1 MGIILGLGGLVTLI
15 ALILKAQLK
24 GGAANVGEGGK
35 PYATGLPDTVKQ
47 TIMRGEEATRTE
59 LEIAASSA
67 TVAGYPKLGEA
78 LLEKAQKAPDRSA
91 ASKGPESPW
100 KEVSDADWRAF
111 IKAMAVGKP
120 NTVSPRGSIGI
131 FQMTV
136 RRLADFGLMRNPRK
150 TGADG
155 VWTADWAIDP
165 KRFMSDPALQ
175 YKVFE
180 KSMSQYRS
188 LILERY
194 RAAIG
199 TSFEGKQATLSG
211 LLAVAHHAGAE
222 GLAKWLKNDPPRSKF
237 KATTAA
243 YARANGIF

>member
-1 MGIILGLGGLVTLI
+1 MGIILGLGGLV
-15 ALILKAQLK
+15 ALVALLLKAQLK
-24 GGAANVGEGGK
+24 NGGNLGEGGK
-35 PYATGLPDTVKQ
+35 PYATGLPDTVKS

-78 LLEKAQKAPDRSA
+78 LLTKAQKAPDKSA
-91 ASKGPESPW
+91 ATKGPESPW

-111 IKAMAVGKP
+111 LKAMAVAKS
-120 NTVSPRGSIGI
+120 NTVAQRGNVGI
-131 FQMTV
+131 FQMPV
-136 RRLADFGLMRNPRK
+136 RRLSDYGLMRNPRK
-150 TGADG
+150 TGPDG
-155 VWTADWAIDP
+155 VWTADWTID
-165 KRFMSDPALQ
+165 KARFLSDPALQ

-180 KSMSQYRS
+180 KSMAQYRA

-199 TSFEGKQATLSG
+199 TSFEGKPATLSG
-211 LLAVAHHAGAE
+211 LLAVAHLAGAE
-222 GLAKWLKNDPPRSKF
+222 GLAKWLKNDPPRTKF